1 MTKRNLGG
9 TSHNVTV
16 AHIAR
21 SEGVEMSSQA
31 TSAPTKSQVR
41 EDFGGRWIFILAA
54 MGSAIGL
61 GNIWRFPYI
70 AYENGG
76 GAFIIPYLVALLSA
90 GIPLLFFDY
99 ALGHRFKGSPPLTF
113 RRLHKRTEAVGWW
126 HAMICVVIG
135 VYYAAILAWSTMY
148 IFFSA
153 TEAWGDD
160 PNAFFFEEHLQA
172 AETPA
177 LNFDLVPGVFWPL
190 LVIWVATLLILAF
203 GVRRGIGVAS
213 AIGIPLLV
221 LMFLVLVVIAL
232 TLPGA
237 FTGLDALFTPN
248 WEALLNPSVWIAA
261 YGQIFFSLSVGFGI
275 MITYA
280 SYLKRRT
287 NLTSSGMVVAFSNS
301 GFEILAGIG
310 VFATLGFMAQAAG
323 VQIGEVVTSGIGLAF
338 VAFPEIISQAPLGLG
353 PVIGIL
359 FFGSLLLAGFTSM
372 ISILEVTFSA
382 IKDKTGWSRNTVV
395 WGVGTLLAL
404 VSLFGFGTTSG
415 VYLLDTLDKF
425 VNQFGIVA
433 AAFVAVVVVAW
444 LLRRLGRMVTHLNK
458 VSSFRLGTIYKI
470 LVAIVLPVVL
480 GYMLISEF
488 INLITADEPYEGY
501 PEWYVNTFGWG
512 MALGLIVIAVILSLI
527 PWPKNSALYTEHS
540 SNEYPLDESDL
551 PVGKHASAQE
561 PEQEVTP

>member
-1 MTKRNLGG
+1 
-9 TSHNVTV
+9 
-16 AHIAR
+16 
-21 SEGVEMSSQA
+21 MSSQM
-31 TSAPTKSQVR
+31 TSTPAKSQVR

-113 RRLHKRTEAVGWW
+113 RRLHRWTEAIGWW
-126 HAMICVVIG
+126 QALICVIIG
-135 VYYAAILAWSTMY
+135 VYYAAILAWAAMY

-160 PNAFFFEEHLQA
+160 PDTFFFGDFLQMS
-172 AETPA
+172 ETTA
-177 LNFDLVPGVFWPL
+177 IEFTIVPSVFWPL
-190 LVIWVATLLILAF
+190 LIIWVVTLLILAF
-203 GVRRGIGVAS
+203 GVRRGIGVVS
-213 AIGIPLLV
+213 AIGIPVLI

-237 FTGLDALFTPN
+237 VSGLDALFTPN
-248 WEALLNPSVWIAA
+248 WEALLDPTVWIAA

-280 SYLKRRT
+280 SYLKKRT

-310 VFATLGFMAQAAG
+310 VFSTLGFMAQAAG
-323 VQIGEVVTSGIGLAF
+323 VQIGEVVTNGIGLAF
-338 VAFPEIISQAPLGLG
+338 VAFPQIISQAPAGLG
-353 PVIGIL
+353 PIIGIL
-359 FFGSLLLAGFTSM
+359 FFGSLLVAGFTSM

-395 WGVGTLLAL
+395 WTIGTVLAL

-415 VYLLDTLDKF
+415 LFLLDTADYF
-425 VNQFGIVA
+425 VNHFGIVA
-433 AAFVAVVVVAW
+433 AAFVAVLTVAW
-444 LLRRLGRMVTHLNK
+444 LLRRLDRIVTHLNK
-458 VSSFRLGTIYKI
+458 VSSFRLGTIYKV

-480 GYMLISEF
+480 GYTLVIEF
-488 INLITADEPYEGY
+488 INQVTAEEPYGGY
-501 PEWYVNTFGWG
+501 PDWYVNTFGWG
-512 MALGLIVIAVILSLI
+512 MAVSLIVIAVILSLI
-527 PWPKNSALYTEHS
+527 PWPNNSALYTEQS
-540 SNEYPLDESDL
+540 SNEYPLDDTDPPLGE
-551 PVGKHASAQE
+551 HAATHDSGQG
-561 PEQEVTP
+561 VTP

>member
-1 MTKRNLGG
+1 
-9 TSHNVTV
+9 
-16 AHIAR
+16 
-21 SEGVEMSSQA
+21 MSTQA
-31 TSAPTKSQVR
+31 TSTPTKSQVR

-54 MGSAIGL
+54 MGSAVGL

-113 RRLHKRTEAVGWW
+113 RRLDKRTESVGWW

-135 VYYAAILAWSTMY
+135 VYYAAILAWAAMY

-160 PNAFFFEEHLQA
+160 PDTFFFAQYLQM
-172 AETPA
+172 AETPGIE
-177 LNFDLVPGVFWPL
+177 FTIVPGVFWPL
-190 LVIWVATLLILAF
+190 LAIWIVTLLILAF
-203 GVRRGIGVAS
+203 GVRRGIGIVS
-213 AIGIPLLV
+213 AIGIPILV

-237 FTGLDALFTPN
+237 TTGLDALFTPN
-248 WEALLNPSVWIAA
+248 WAALLDPSVWIAA
-261 YGQIFFSLSVGFGI
+261 YGQIFFSLSIGFGI

-280 SYLKRRT
+280 SYLKKRT

-310 VFATLGFMAQAAG
+310 VFSTLGFMAQAAG
-323 VQIGEVVTSGIGLAF
+323 VEIGEVVTSGIGLAF
-338 VAFPEIISQAPLGLG
+338 VAFPQIISQAPLGLG

-359 FFGSLLLAGFTSM
+359 FFGSLLVAGFTSM

-382 IKDKTGWSRNTVV
+382 LKDKTGWSRNAVV
-395 WGVGTLLAL
+395 WGVGTVLAL
-404 VSLFGFGTTSG
+404 ISLFGFGTTSG
-415 VYLLDTLDKF
+415 LYLLDVSDYF

-433 AAFVAVVVVAW
+433 AAFVAVVTVAW
-444 LLRRLGRMVTHLNK
+444 LLRRLDRMVMHLNK
-458 VSSFRLGTIYKI
+458 VSSFRLGTIYKVLI
-470 LVAIVLPVVL
+470 AVVLPIVL
-480 GYMLISEF
+480 GYTLIVEL
-488 INLITADEPYEGY
+488 INQFTAEEAYGGMPN
-501 PEWYVNTFGWG
+501 WYVNTFGWG
-512 MALGLIVIAVILSLI
+512 MAIGLIVIAVILSLI
-527 PWPKNSALYTEHS
+527 PWPQDSALYTEHS
-540 SNEYPLDESDL
+540 SNEYPLDDL
-551 PVGKHASAQE
+551 DVSHGRHASEQE
-561 PEQEVTP
+561 PEQGVRP